1 VATLVELTKETV
13 TKRVTELF
21 PGDNPSPAVKPE
33 LPAIAGK
40 PTKGLAMLTFDA
52 SKTIKGVKGLRAR
65 EEVGGYLFGDLLGIE
80 ILEPEA
86 LRLGENVRKAAMA
99 AKDAE
104 SAIKNGASAS
114 KSQLKK
120 KAQKDA
126 ELAARLQKALDDIDY
141 IAAIAC
147 AELLQTAIE
156 PKGLPDRNTAVVDS
170 RPTKLVL
177 ATPLPPEPLPSFP
190 HTTPPLSLPSAPVP
204 ASAPAPAPGPI
215 KRLRGSREAA
225 QVIYT
230 CRELEYQQY
239 NLRQHLD
246 RLYHHQGDSMLMEDV
261 ARSAQPTLPLSTS
274 PHPTS
279 PSPHPTAHDTPA
291 SPTPSQPIPT
301 HAPPPSS
308 THPHPTPSHSNPRP
322 IPSPGTARPSQTL
335 RLSTWRGSPC

>member
-1 VATLVELTKETV
+1 MATLVELTKETV

-177 ATPLPPEPLPSFP
+177 ATPLPPETLPSFP

-225 QVIYT
+225 EVIYA

-239 NLRQHLD
+239 QLRQDLD
-246 RLYHHQGDSMLMEDV
+246 RLHHRQGDSMLMEDV

-279 PSPHPTAHDTPA
+279 PRPTLPPMPPLPLPSHRN
-291 SPTPSQPIPT
+291 PSQLM
-301 HAPPPSS
+301 PPPILIS
-308 THPHPTPSHSNPRP
+308 PPSHSNPRP
-322 IPSPGTARPSQTL
+322 IPSPGTARPSRTL
-335 RLSTWRGSPC
+335 RLSM